1 MKCKSKLCQRSKNL
15 NTRGNCEVCEEV
27 IKETEKKHEKVKEKL
42 SKNTVEVDIKHMIS
56 THKKLMKGEN
66 VDSVA
71 VSNLVLGGVINILA
85 QHDAIEEI
93 QGKVN
98 LVQHEL
104 ITNQNRIESLENWV
118 LRQDVTIKELED
130 KLDCFDKNG
139 IILKESKAVTG
150 LTKRIVSL
158 EIDID
163 NVKKCPKPQIPSQM
177 TSSRSKKCG
186 ECGESFSKNCELE
199 IHIENVHGKEKE
211 HECETCGKTFHLKW
225 RLKKHRLMHS
235 NNPVYCHYY
244 NNGGNC
250 QYQEIGCMF
259 LHELAGPCKLKNCA
273 RTLCQY
279 DHRHIEANEAAV
291 ELVGDEHG
299 ETNDDDYK
307 ETVYD
312 EHKETA
318 GGEHEETVEE
328 NQCHFCMDKF
338 DDSEE
343 LFKHFEDAHNQ
354 FYTNMMKTIEDNLS
368 KPE

>member
-1 MKCKSKLCQRSKNL
+1 
-15 NTRGNCEVCEEV
+15 
-27 IKETEKKHEKVKEKL
+27 
-42 SKNTVEVDIKHMIS
+42 
-56 THKKLMKGEN
+56 
-66 VDSVA
+66 
-71 VSNLVLGGVINILA
+71 
-85 QHDAIEEI
+85 
-93 QGKVN
+93 
-98 LVQHEL
+98 
-104 ITNQNRIESLENWV
+104 
-118 LRQDVTIKELED
+118 
-130 KLDCFDKNG
+130 
-139 IILKESKAVTG
+139 
-150 LTKRIVSL
+150 
-158 EIDID
+158 
-163 NVKKCPKPQIPSQM
+163 
-177 TSSRSKKCG
+177 
-186 ECGESFSKNCELE
+186 
-199 IHIENVHGKEKE
+199 
-211 HECETCGKTFHLKW
+211 
-225 RLKKHRLMHS
+225 MHS